1 MYCSPWH
8 ATWTASCFFLA
19 ESSEGDDPYFLA
31 SWDIFPSLG
40 PNRAVAWVSFHLQ
53 RSLHRDHISFI
64 SAPHRDLFPA
74 NAMSRFSE
82 EKDLKHATIG
92 LEKKHRSQPPD
103 FARST
108 EFVRQYWINTNLTLA
123 ANNPHALTF
132 APSLILLASLQIL
145 AQRLM
150 ISSLPCQKKLLSL
163 AKVRKAE
170 HREQHKC
177 SWVPCLPWVTFDPTN
192 CSAVQTSGKQPL
204 SEGKLPTHPN
214 YLGKDAIKRPP
225 FSWQK
230 EIWIFVMKGKS
241 PTVIAA
247 LRL

>member
-150 ISSLPCQKKLLSL
+150 ISSLPCQK
-163 AKVRKAE
+163 
-170 HREQHKC
+170 
-177 SWVPCLPWVTFDPTN
+177 N
-192 CSAVQTSGKQPL
+192 CWAWQRSGKLSTESSTSAAGFLACLELLLTPL
-204 SEGKLPTHPN
+204 IAQLCKPVESNL
-214 YLGKDAIKRPP
+214 YLREN
-225 FSWQK
+225 FQHTQT
-230 EIWIFVMKGKS
+230 IWERM
-241 PTVIAA
+241 P
-247 LRL
+247 LRDPHFPDRKKYEYL